1 MSVTRRVTRPIV
13 TSGSAAT
20 NAPAP
25 EPLSDEITYRGYRIE
40 PGSYSVNSIAWSPR
54 VVVSMRADGGW
65 VRGTPL
71 YSPNATRFPTRD
83 EADRRA
89 LEVAKAWVDAA
100 IEQQR
105 G

>member
-13 TSGSAAT
+13 TSAAPALP
-20 NAPAP
+20 APAP
-25 EPLSDEITYRGYRIE
+25 LPDEITYRGYRIE
-40 PGSYSVNSIAWSPR
+40 PGSYAVNSIAWSPR
-54 VVVSMRADGGW
+54 VVVSTRADGSW

-71 YSPNATRFPTRD
+71 YSPNAVRFPTRD

-100 IEQQR
+100 IEQR

>member
-1 MSVTRRVTRPIV
+1 MTLTRRVTRPIV
-13 TSGSAAT
+13 TTSAPPI
-20 NAPAP
+20 PAQAA
-25 EPLSDEITYRGYRIE
+25 LSDEITYRGYRIE
-40 PGSYSVNSIAWSPR
+40 PGSYAVNSIGWSPR
-54 VVVSMRADGGW
+54 VVVSRRADGSW
-65 VRGTPL
+65 VRGTPI
-71 YSPNATRFPTRD
+71 YSPNTARFPTRD